1 MQSEKTK
8 KGGKMFDNTD
18 YIIEQRLRRLETL
31 AKENEKRVKSN
42 EDILN
47 AIRDGLEHLLSTI
60 HDIDEDKK

>member
-1 MQSEKTK
+1 
-8 KGGKMFDNTD
+8 MFDNTD